1 MCIFDIWLRS
11 YLSETSPSA
20 SPSWSTT
27 AVTITFANSSQ
38 LLSRDDRRRWLS
50 TVPGPKWR
58 FPSRVWRAP
67 RWKPLSQDHSKCPW
81 QKKST
86 FAKKKFLLEENLLI
100 WRGLIILCP
109 VVAKSVEIQI
119 LITKQRTR
127 SYFDI
132 SRSKGWWLP
141 LVRAIH
147 TIPCVFVW
155 IFIRGPKETKT
166 FGWS

>member
-1 MCIFDIWLRS
+1 MCIFDIWSRS

-38 LLSRDDRRRWLS
+38 LLSRDDLRRWWS

-86 FAKKKFLLEENLLI
+86 LAKNNLKFLLEEKPSHLAGTDHSLPSSCQVCWNTDLNNKTENSKLF
-100 WRGLIILCP
+100 WC
-109 VVAKSVEIQI
+109 
-119 LITKQRTR
+119 
-127 SYFDI
+127 
-132 SRSKGWWLP
+132 KGWWLH